1 MILYHGSNM
10 IVEKPRLIEQ
20 NRFLD
25 FGYGFYTTTNKA
37 QAENFA
43 QKIVVR
49 RGGTPT
55 VNVYEIDD
63 NIGSELLKIKRF
75 NAPDEEW
82 LDFVSAHRNGTY
94 DGEQYDLIIGAVA
107 NDDVYR
113 TLQVYSTGLITKEQA
128 LEALKIKKLFD
139 QYVFA
144 TNELIPQTVDLIVTN
159 EGLNDISAMNE
170 FYQSKTY
177 EMLAKEETK
186 MWHFSPMTVYSMWK
200 HERETGEVVFPEE

>member
-1 MILYHGSNM
+1 MILYHGSNT

-25 FGYGFYTTTNKA
+25 FGYGFYTTTNKL
-37 QAENFA
+37 QAESFA
-43 QKIVVR
+43 KKVVVR

-55 VNVYEIDD
+55 INIYEIDD
-63 NIGSELLKIKRF
+63 NIGEELLKIKRF

-82 LDFVSAHRNGTY
+82 LDFVSAHRNGAY

-113 TLQVYSTGLITKEQA
+113 TLQVYSTGLLTKEQA

-144 TNELIPQTVDLIVTN
+144 TNEAIKLLKFVK
-159 EGLNDISAMNE
+159 S
-170 FYQSKTY
+170 
-177 EMLAKEETK
+177 EE
-186 MWHFSPMTVYSMWK
+186 V
-200 HERETGEVVFPEE
+200 

>member
-1 MILYHGSNM
+1 MILYHGSNTV
-10 IVEKPRLIEQ
+10 VEKPRLIEQ

-25 FGYGFYTTTNKA
+25 FGYGFYTTTNKS
-37 QAENFA
+37 QAESFA
-43 QKIVVR
+43 KKVVVR

-55 VNVYEIDD
+55 VNIYEIDD
-63 NIGSELLKIKRF
+63 NIGEELLKIKRF

-94 DGEQYDLIIGAVA
+94 SGEQFDLIIGAVA

-113 TLQVYSTGLITKEQA
+113 TLQVYSTGLLTKEQA

-144 TNELIPQTVDLIVTN
+144 TNEAIKLLKFVK
-159 EGLNDISAMNE
+159 S
-170 FYQSKTY
+170 
-177 EMLAKEETK
+177 EE
-186 MWHFSPMTVYSMWK
+186 V
-200 HERETGEVVFPEE
+200 

>member
-1 MILYHGSNM
+1 MV
-10 IVEKPRLIEQ
+10 VEKPRLIEQ

-43 QKIVVR
+43 QKVVVR

-63 NIGSELLKIKRF
+63 HIGSELLKIKRF
-75 NAPDEEW
+75 HAPDEEW

-94 DGEQYDLIIGAVA
+94 AGEKYDVIIGAVA

-113 TLQVYSTGLITKEQA
+113 TLQIYSTGLLTKEQA
-128 LEALKIKKLFD
+128 LSALKVKKLFN

-144 TNELIPQTVDLIVTN
+144 SNEA
-159 EGLNDISAMNE
+159 LNLLKFVEA
-170 FYQSKTY
+170 
-177 EMLAKEETK
+177 
-186 MWHFSPMTVYSMWK
+186 
-200 HERETGEVVFPEE
+200 REI

>member
-10 IVEKPRLIEQ
+10 LVKKPRLIRQ

-25 FGYGFYTTTNKA
+25 FGCGFYTTTNKA
-37 QAENFA
+37 QAKNFA
-43 QKIVVR
+43 QKVVVR

-63 NIGSELLKIKRF
+63 KIISTQLKIKRF

-82 LDFVSAHRNGTY
+82 LDFVSEHRTGTY
-94 DGEQYDLIIGAVA
+94 DGEQFDLIIGAVA

-113 TLQVYSTGLITKEQA
+113 TLQVYSAGLLTKEQA
-128 LEALKIKKLFD
+128 LDALKIKMLFD

-144 TNELIPQTVDLIVTN
+144 TNEA
-159 EGLNDISAMNE
+159 ISLLKFIE
-170 FYQSKTY
+170 S
-177 EMLAKEETK
+177 EEA
-186 MWHFSPMTVYSMWK
+186 
-200 HERETGEVVFPEE
+200 

>member
-10 IVEKPRLIEQ
+10 VVEKPKLIEQ
-20 NRFLD
+20 NRFLN

-43 QKIVVR
+43 KKVVVR

-55 VNVYEIDD
+55 VNVYEVDD
-63 NIGSELLKIKRF
+63 NIYSKLLKIKRF
-75 NAPDEEW
+75 NAPNEEW
-82 LDFVSAHRNGTY
+82 LDFVCEHRNGTY
-94 DGEQYDLIIGAVA
+94 DKEQYDLIIGAVA

-113 TLQVYSTGLITKEQA
+113 TLKVCSTGLLTKEQA

-144 TNELIPQTVDLIVTN
+144 TNKAILLLKFVK
-159 EGLNDISAMNE
+159 S
-170 FYQSKTY
+170 
-177 EMLAKEETK
+177 EE
-186 MWHFSPMTVYSMWK
+186 V
-200 HERETGEVVFPEE
+200 

>member
-10 IVEKPRLIEQ
+10 AVEKPRLIEQ

-25 FGYGFYTTTNKA
+25 FGYGFYTTTNQA
-37 QAENFA
+37 QAKNFA
-43 QKIVVR
+43 QKVVVR

-55 VNVYEIDD
+55 VNVYEID
-63 NIGSELLKIKRF
+63 NNMGNELLKIKRF

-82 LDFVSAHRNGTY
+82 LNFVTAHRNGTY
-94 DGEQYDLIIGAVA
+94 DGEQFDLIIGAVA

-113 TLQVYSTGLITKEQA
+113 TLQVYSAGLLTKEQA

-144 TNELIPQTVDLIVTN
+144 TNAA
-159 EGLNDISAMNE
+159 ISLLK
-170 FYQSKTY
+170 FVGS
-177 EMLAKEETK
+177 EE
-186 MWHFSPMTVYSMWK
+186 V
-200 HERETGEVVFPEE
+200 

>member
-1 MILYHGSNM
+1 MILYHGSNSV
-10 IVEKPRLIEQ
+10 VEKPRLIEQ

-25 FGYGFYTTTNKA
+25 FGYGFYTIANKA

-43 QKIVVR
+43 KKVVVR
-49 RGGTPT
+49 GGGTPT

-63 NIGSELLKIKRF
+63 NFGSKLLKIKRF

-82 LDFVSAHRNGTY
+82 LDFVSTHRNGTY

-113 TLQVYSTGLITKEQA
+113 TLQVYSSGLLTKEQA
-128 LEALKIKKLFD
+128 LEALKIKKLFN

-144 TNELIPQTVDLIVTN
+144 TNEA
-159 EGLNDISAMNE
+159 ISLLK
-170 FYQSKTY
+170 FVKS
-177 EMLAKEETK
+177 EE
-186 MWHFSPMTVYSMWK
+186 V
-200 HERETGEVVFPEE
+200 

>member
-10 IVEKPRLIEQ
+10 VVEKPRLIEQ

-25 FGYGFYTTTNKA
+25 FGYGFYTTTNRA

-43 QKIVVR
+43 RKVIVR

-55 VNVYEIDD
+55 VNVYEVDD
-63 NIGSELLKIKRF
+63 HISRELLNMKRF

-82 LDFVSAHRNGTY
+82 LNFVSAHRNGTY
-94 DGEQYDLIIGAVA
+94 AGEQYDLIIGAVA

-113 TLQVYSTGLITKEQA
+113 TLQVYSTGLLTKEQA

-144 TNELIPQTVDLIVTN
+144 TDKA
-159 EGLNDISAMNE
+159 ISLLKFMT
-170 FYQSKTY
+170 S
-177 EMLAKEETK
+177 EE
-186 MWHFSPMTVYSMWK
+186 V
-200 HERETGEVVFPEE
+200 